1 MCVWQDVVITELS
14 SSAYLWTPKISEN
27 FALIWHLAEGKH
39 HHGYGSWFVIR
50 PISVIGPIPDIHS
63 IDTTML
69 VLNAWC
75 HRLYPIRYHGTYRIR
90 RIFPFWMYWSF
101 CGQWMG
107 IENISFWYP
116 DAIAARSNSNGWFGE
131 RSATISVKELAKIYR
146 EKKNILKSHPF
157 SMAAVIG
164 VCFMWF
170 FTFRAFEFHLQSVIA
185 VSLWPFAQDHIYF
198 RWRGI
203 TRRIVRDENKH
214 VSQMSVT
221 SRSVWRF
228 F

>member
-63 IDTTML
+63 IDTRML

-131 RSATISVKELAKIYR
+131 RSATISVKELAEIYR
-146 EKKNILKSHPF
+146 EKKTSWKLTHSRWQPWSAFVLCDF
-157 SMAAVIG
+157 SLSGRSNSI
-164 VCFMWF
+164 C
-170 FTFRAFEFHLQSVIA
+170 RALLLYPCGLLRKTTSISV
-185 VSLWPFAQDHIYF
+185 
-198 RWRGI
+198 
-203 TRRIVRDENKH
+203 EEE
-214 VSQMSVT
+214 
-221 SRSVWRF
+221 
-228 F
+228 